1 MPLGIPGAALAG
13 AVLVAS
19 ASAAS
24 EPPSFEYDRS
34 RPLDVR
40 PTGVTLRDV
49 SFADASG
56 HRIEATVVGPS
67 AAGRHPAVLFAHW
80 YEGPAQNS
88 NRTEFLPDA
97 MRLARSGVVSLLVD
111 TPWSRPDWFMTRDP
125 ALDFASSVE
134 QVKDLRRALDVL
146 AGLDEVDASR
156 IAYVGHDFG
165 AMYGAIVAGVDHRVK
180 GLVFMAG
187 TRSFADWFLLGRKLG
202 AEAER
207 SVRDGLA
214 PLDPIAYVPR
224 VAPAPVLFQFA
235 TKDPYVDKETA
246 DSLVAAAGEPKS
258 VKFYDCGHSMN
269 MEALEDRVPWLLRVL
284 GMPPE
289 GR

>member
-1 MPLGIPGAALAG
+1 MPLGIAG
-13 AVLVAS
+13 AVLTGVVLATS

-24 EPPSFEYDRS
+24 EPPSFEYDRG
-34 RPLDVR
+34 RPLEVQ
-40 PTGVTLRDV
+40 PTGVTLRDI
-49 SFADASG
+49 SFVGASG
-56 HRIEATVVGPS
+56 RRIEATVIGPS

-80 YEGPAQNS
+80 YEGPAQSS
-88 NRTEFLPDA
+88 NRTEFVPDA
-97 MRLARSGVVSLLVD
+97 LRLARFGVVSFLVD
-111 TPWSRPDWFMTRDP
+111 TPWSSPDWFMTRDP
-125 ALDFASSVE
+125 GRDFASSVE
-134 QVKDLRRALDVL
+134 QVEDLRRAVDVV

-180 GLVFMAG
+180 GFVFMAG
-187 TRSFADWFLLGRKLG
+187 TRSFADWFLLGRKLEP
-202 AEAER
+202 EAER
-207 SVRDGLA
+207 SVREELT

-224 VAPAPVLFQFA
+224 IAPAPVLFQFA
-235 TKDPYVDKETA
+235 TKDPYVNKETA

-269 MEALEDRVPWLLRVL
+269 MEALEDRIPWLLRAL
-284 GMPPE
+284 GMPPQ